1 MSALA
6 LGRLRIVGV
15 DECSARFVRVL
26 LVTMQRMRAESICR
40 KAMMEASHG
49 RHTVCRQHACMT
61 HSSSLSSAVQTR
73 LCRCRVQRGAVTAI
87 GRFLQVLAKDLYGN
101 AVAGALN
108 VGPGEIE
115 ASLRGPETL
124 ELTPVKR
131 EAGCLT
137 LAYTTIK
144 AGSYDLSITHA
155 GRHISGSPWK
165 VRASPGPAVAAMCS
179 VEGLPSSVV
188 SGQPFHFMLQTLDEC
203 KNSTVSTNSVT
214 CEVDSPI
221 DGIVPLDV
229 KEVGQ
234 GVSQTLSHR
243 DPDGSA

>member
-1 MSALA
+1 MSPSQW
-6 LGRLRIVGV
+6 R
-15 DECSARFVRVL
+15 RV
-26 LVTMQRMRAESICR
+26 
-40 KAMMEASHG
+40 
-49 RHTVCRQHACMT
+49 
-61 HSSSLSSAVQTR
+61 
-73 LCRCRVQRGAVTAI
+73 
-87 GRFLQVLAKDLYGN
+87 QVLAKDLYGN

-108 VGPGEIE
+108 IGPGEIE
-115 ASLRGPETL
+115 ASLRGPEVI

-144 AGSYDLSITHA
+144 AGTYDLSITHA

-214 CEVDSPI
+214 CEVDSPT

-234 GVSQTLSHR
+234 GASLATHPCDTKIRFSLLSIG
-243 DPDGSA
+243 GSIVPASW

>member
-1 MSALA
+1 MVA
-6 LGRLRIVGV
+6 
-15 DECSARFVRVL
+15 
-26 LVTMQRMRAESICR
+26 
-40 KAMMEASHG
+40 
-49 RHTVCRQHACMT
+49 
-61 HSSSLSSAVQTR
+61 AV
-73 LCRCRVQRGAVTAI
+73 
-87 GRFLQVLAKDLYGN
+87 QVLAKDLYGN

-108 VGPGEIE
+108 IGPGEIE
-115 ASLRGPETL
+115 ASLRGPEMI

-144 AGSYDLSITHA
+144 AGTYDLSITHA

-188 SGQPFHFMLQTLDEC
+188 SGQAFHFMLQTLDEC

-214 CEVDSPI
+214 CEVDSPT

-234 GVSQTLSHR
+234 GAPFALLPAQHVCTLYTENFLGPAAR
-243 DPDGSA
+243 

>member
-1 MSALA
+1 M
-6 LGRLRIVGV
+6 
-15 DECSARFVRVL
+15 
-26 LVTMQRMRAESICR
+26 
-40 KAMMEASHG
+40 
-49 RHTVCRQHACMT
+49 
-61 HSSSLSSAVQTR
+61 
-73 LCRCRVQRGAVTAI
+73 
-87 GRFLQVLAKDLYGN
+87 LAKDLYGN

-115 ASLRGPETL
+115 ASLRGPEMI

-131 EAGCLT
+131 EAGSLT

-144 AGSYDLSITHA
+144 AGSYAYDLSITHA

-179 VEGLPSSVV
+179 VDGLPSSVV
-188 SGQPFHFMLQTLDEC
+188 SGQSFHFMLQTLDEC
-203 KNSTVSTNSVT
+203 KNSTVLTNSVT
-214 CEVDSPI
+214 CEVDSPV

-234 GVSQTLSHR
+234 GAGAQCLFVHVCMGVTYNSHEWLTFHRSATHTLLEPLAERCTVSLC
-243 DPDGSA
+243 AA